1 MLRAC
6 CVRVVPIRVQRDE
19 GRGAIVPTCS
29 QSPVVSPVAED
40 PEERRSSFVPE
51 VLDREITTEIID
63 VQFGAAI
70 EAARPLGTGGC
81 PRAAP
86 TYVL

>member
-1 MLRAC
+1 
-6 CVRVVPIRVQRDE
+6 
-19 GRGAIVPTCS
+19 
-29 QSPVVSPVAED
+29 
-40 PEERRSSFVPE
+40 VPE